1 MYIPIAILYFTISQ
15 DPALKVTNKAT
26 TKLTTQIIA
35 HYIIIT
41 ALPIWNIALNTD
53 EAVGSFI

>member
-35 HYIIIT
+35 DDIIIT
-41 ALPIWNIALNTD
+41 TLIYFKI
-53 EAVGSFI
+53 

>member
-35 HYIIIT
+35 DDIIIT
-41 ALPIWNIALNTD
+41 TLPI
-53 EAVGSFI
+53 